1 MENARETTPSV
12 LAPIKIVL
20 GLISVVKMS
29 EKLKK
34 PSKNRVYNSFVQLF
48 SINLLSTF
56 GECGGT
62 FVICK
67 HDYDV
72 CNDDK
77 RNC

>member
-1 MENARETTPSV
+1 MVSARETTPSV
-12 LAPIKIVL
+12 LELIKIARE
-20 GLISVVKMS
+20 LILVVKMS
-29 EKLKK
+29 KKLKK
-34 PSKNRVYNSFVQLF
+34 PLKNQAYIPFVQLF

-62 FVICK
+62 FGICQ

-77 RNC
+77 REC